1 MQLLLEILRTVC
13 LLVVALFFVLLLT
26 NMAPDTLS
34 SWLIRL
40 VFS

>member
-1 MQLLLEILRTVC
+1 MQLLLETLRTVC